1 MRKVGANAIVLLKNE
16 GNILP
21 LDRETL
27 KKVAII
33 GPNAKAL
40 VSSGGG
46 SASLRTAYL
55 VTPYEGIVNMLSMH
69 DIEVSYHEGCVG
81 TFLLRF
87 AAKRKCSS

>member
-16 GNILP
+16 TNILP
-21 LDRETL
+21 LDRDTL

-55 VTPYEGIVNMLSMH
+55 VTPYDGIVNMLSEH
-69 DIEVSYHEGCVG
+69 TQVTHHEGCVG
-81 TFLLRF
+81 GSPSSLFLLEDV
-87 AAKRKCSS
+87 S